1 MSTSWMAELTH
12 NDAIV
17 RDRPVDVCI
26 VDVAARAT
34 FKFESLESQ
43 YISAL
48 REAPVARL
56 SKLTSEDCLM

>member
-43 YISAL
+43 
-48 REAPVARL
+48 
-56 SKLTSEDCLM
+56 